1 MAHFAKLDSD
11 NNVLWVTPLQD
22 DISNDDEATGV
33 AYLTKHHNWPLWK
46 KTSFN
51 TSKGVHLLGGTPYRA
66 NFAGPGL
73 KYDPE
78 LDIFKDSVQPFP
90 SWTMNNTTGKYESP
104 VPYPSN
110 DETYTAYRWDES
122 AYQVDNTQGWS
133 AI

>member
-51 TSKGVHLLGGTPYRA
+51 TSKGVHLLGGTPY
-66 NFAGPGL
+66 
-73 KYDPE
+73 
-78 LDIFKDSVQPFP
+78 S
-90 SWTMNNTTGKYESP
+90 
-104 VPYPSN
+104 
-110 DETYTAYRWDES
+110 YR
-122 AYQVDNTQGWS
+122 VF
-133 AI
+133 